1 MRRHLPNNEEAVSA
15 AVATVLLFAIVLSII
30 SGMMAM
36 IVPTMAE
43 LQGAVDR
50 ESMEGQFTDLA
61 QETVRL
67 SETGLPGDIAEMK
80 IKPHTGDIGWD
91 IRKEGTWYTAS
102 LYENQSLRL
111 NGLNDFDS
119 TFQYR
124 YPNGQVSSVCLT
136 DLRAYSQALN
146 IYESP
151 ALNGTLLLTPMS
163 NLQQPLEA
171 TIVSHEDNK
180 YRLDIGDIFS
190 IDSTNIEPAIIES
203 SNPMRALFVQGESGI
218 ATYSPDSPSP
228 EAKGR
233 AWTVPLP
240 AGEVEFIL
248 YSEESF
254 VSTMKINDEVSSY
267 TSTSLS
273 TQGPTGSSSRIST
286 ATFSYD
292 VSSEEVAIITS
303 TADAR
308 LIVLRSGNIDQ
319 GTSAL
324 LDWTGSTIG
333 TEFLLPSVAEDI
345 IIHNPGV
352 ETSAVLMNGFYHSVG
367 ARESLRLSIDNIGGW
382 ISSNQEV
389 EIHLVR
395 GGSEDSIL
403 NGIDTLHPTSTGR
416 TSGSSWENIIAG
428 SSMQTSIVFQ
438 RLGIDAEV
446 SYVDNIENTNS
457 ISLSLNESAHFTTV
471 EWNSSD
477 GGRLIIDSKL
487 QIGQGETPIR
497 TFISFGD
504 SGIIEIQE
512 KGNERCIGFSDRI
525 TGWVQNNLPW
535 KDVSFMADAGIE
547 ESWKNGQ
554 HPAGI
559 RIEFRGPT
567 DKGTNSAIALG
578 WSIPLPRMDYSFSSS
593 VSGLELGWRGGFVG
607 TNHPEYSPEAI
618 LTPPSREGPGP
629 RVAVTI
635 PVVYPDLG
643 TITGNSDHDVTIAL
657 DSRFQLA
664 SISAHEVRRGWD
676 GPYGEVVASQDAIDL
691 DQSVDWLIYPGR
703 LDLLNDYVGW
713 VQPTPT
719 SAESIYHAGGDNI
732 SFNLQIAIIDYQTE
746 VAS

>member
-1 MRRHLPNNEEAVSA
+1 MRRQLRNNEEAVSA

-67 SETGLPGDIAEMK
+67 SETGLPGDIAEMT

-111 NGLNDFDS
+111 KGLNDLDS
-119 TFQYR
+119 SFQHR
-124 YPNGQVSSVCLT
+124 YPSGEVSSVCLT

-146 IYESP
+146 IHESP

-171 TIVSHEDNK
+171 TIVDHEGDK
-180 YRLDIGDIFS
+180 YRLNTGEIFS
-190 IDSTNIEPAIIES
+190 AQSSNLEPAITKS
-203 SNPMRALFVQGESGI
+203 SNTMRALYVQGESGI
-218 ATYSPDSPSP
+218 TTYSPDSPSP
-228 EAKGR
+228 HAKGR
-233 AWTVPLP
+233 AWTIPLP
-240 AGEVEFIL
+240 AGEVEFVL

-254 VSTMKINDEVSSY
+254 VSTMKINDVISSY
-267 TSTSLS
+267 TSTTLPS
-273 TQGPTGSSSRIST
+273 QGPTGSSGRIST

-292 VSSEEVAIITS
+292 IDSEGVATITS

-308 LIVLRSGNIDQ
+308 LIILRGGNSEQ

-333 TEFLLPSVAEDI
+333 TEFLLPSISEDI
-345 IIHNPGV
+345 IIHNPGL
-352 ETSAVLMNGFYHSVG
+352 ETSAVLLNGFYHSVG
-367 ARESLRLSIDNIGGW
+367 ARESLRLSIDSIGGW

-395 GGSEDSIL
+395 GGIEDSIV

-416 TSGSSWENIIAG
+416 SSGSSWENIITG
-428 SSMQTSIVFQ
+428 STMKTSVVFQ
-438 RLGIDAEV
+438 RLGIDAAV

-457 ISLSLNESAHFTTV
+457 LSLSLNESTHFTTV
-471 EWNSSD
+471 EWNSNE
-477 GGRLIIDSKL
+477 GGRLVIDSER
-487 QIGQGETPIR
+487 QVGQGETPIR
-497 TFISFGD
+497 TFISYGD
-504 SGIIEIQE
+504 SGITEIQE

-525 TGWVQNNLPW
+525 TGWVQNVLPW
-535 KDVSFMADAGIE
+535 RDVSFMADAGIE
-547 ESWKNGQ
+547 DSWKNGE

-629 RVAVTI
+629 RVAVTV
-635 PVVYPDLG
+635 PVVYPDLD
-643 TITGNSDHDVTIAL
+643 IVTGNSDHDVTITL

-676 GPYGEVVASQDAIDL
+676 GPYGEAVASQDAIDL

-746 VAS
+746 VT

>member
-1 MRRHLPNNEEAVSA
+1 MRRQLRNNEDAVSA

-80 IKPHTGDIGWD
+80 IRPHTGDIGWD

-111 NGLNDFDS
+111 KGLNDLDS
-119 TFQYR
+119 SFQHR
-124 YPNGQVSSVCLT
+124 YPSGEVSSACLT
-136 DLRAYSQALN
+136 DLRAHSQALN
-146 IYESP
+146 IHESP

-163 NLQQPLEA
+163 NLQQPLES
-171 TIVSHEDNK
+171 TIVSHDENK
-180 YRLDIGDIFS
+180 YRINTGEIFS
-190 IDSTNIEPAIIES
+190 VESSNIEPAITKS
-203 SNPMRALFVQGESGI
+203 SNTMRALFVQGESGI

-228 EAKGR
+228 HAEGR
-233 AWTVPLP
+233 AWTIPLP
-240 AGEVEFIL
+240 AGEVEFVL

-254 VSTMKINDEVSSY
+254 VSTMKINDEFSSY
-267 TSTSLS
+267 TSTTLS
-273 TQGPTGSSSRIST
+273 SQGPLGSSGRIST
-286 ATFSYD
+286 TTFSYD
-292 VSSEEVAIITS
+292 VSSEEVATITS

-308 LIVLRSGNIDQ
+308 LIILRSGTTDQ

-333 TEFLLPSVAEDI
+333 TEFLVPSVSEDI
-345 IIHNPGV
+345 IIHNPGLQ
-352 ETSAVLMNGFYHSVG
+352 TSAVLLNGFYHSVG
-367 ARESLRLSIDNIGGW
+367 ARESLRLSIDSIGGW
-382 ISSNQEV
+382 ITSNQEV
-389 EIHLVR
+389 EVHLVR
-395 GGSEDSIL
+395 GGSEDSIV

-416 TSGSSWENIIAG
+416 TSGSSWENIISG
-428 SSMQTSIVFQ
+428 SNMKTSLVFQ
-438 RLGIDAEV
+438 RLGIDASI

-457 ISLSLNESAHFTTV
+457 ISLSLNESTHFSSV
-471 EWNSSD
+471 EWSSSE
-477 GGRLIIDSKL
+477 GGRLVIDSER

-497 TFISFGD
+497 TFISYGD
-504 SGIIEIQE
+504 SGITEIQE

-525 TGWVQNNLPW
+525 TGWVQNDLPW
-535 KDVSFMADAGIE
+535 RDVSFMADAAIE
-547 ESWKNGQ
+547 DSWKNGE
-554 HPAGI
+554 HPAGV

-567 DKGTNSAIALG
+567 DRGTNSAIALG

-593 VSGLELGWRGGFVG
+593 VSGLELGWRGGYVG

-629 RVAVTI
+629 RVAVTV
-635 PVVYPDLG
+635 PVVYPDLD
-643 TITGNSDHDVTIAL
+643 IVTGNSDHDVTITL

-676 GPYGEVVASQDAIDL
+676 GPYGEAVASQDAIDL

-719 SAESIYHAGGDNI
+719 SAESIYHAGGDHI

-746 VAS
+746 VI

>member
-1 MRRHLPNNEEAVSA
+1 MRRQLRNNEDAVSA

-80 IKPHTGDIGWD
+80 IRPHTGDIGWD

-111 NGLNDFDS
+111 KGLNDLDS
-119 TFQYR
+119 SFQHR
-124 YPNGQVSSVCLT
+124 YPSGEVSSACLT
-136 DLRAYSQALN
+136 DLRAHSQALN
-146 IYESP
+146 IHESP

-163 NLQQPLEA
+163 NLQQPLES
-171 TIVSHEDNK
+171 TIVSHDENK
-180 YRLDIGDIFS
+180 YRINTGEIFS
-190 IDSTNIEPAIIES
+190 VESSNIEPAITKS
-203 SNPMRALFVQGESGI
+203 SNTMRALFVQGESGI

-228 EAKGR
+228 HAEGR
-233 AWTVPLP
+233 AWTIPLP
-240 AGEVEFIL
+240 AGEVEFVL

-254 VSTMKINDEVSSY
+254 VSTMKINDEFSSY
-267 TSTSLS
+267 TSTTLS
-273 TQGPTGSSSRIST
+273 SQGPLGSSGRIST
-286 ATFSYD
+286 TTFSYD
-292 VSSEEVAIITS
+292 VSSEEVATITS

-308 LIVLRSGNIDQ
+308 LIILRSGTTDQ

-333 TEFLLPSVAEDI
+333 TEFLVPSVSEDI
-345 IIHNPGV
+345 IIHNPGLQ
-352 ETSAVLMNGFYHSVG
+352 TSAVLLNGFYHSVG
-367 ARESLRLSIDNIGGW
+367 ARESLRLSIDSIGGW
-382 ISSNQEV
+382 ITSNQEV
-389 EIHLVR
+389 EVHLVR
-395 GGSEDSIL
+395 GGSEDSIV

-416 TSGSSWENIIAG
+416 TSGSSWENIISG
-428 SSMQTSIVFQ
+428 SNMKTSLVFQ
-438 RLGIDAEV
+438 RLGIDASI

-457 ISLSLNESAHFTTV
+457 ISLSLNESTHFSSV
-471 EWNSSD
+471 EWSSSE
-477 GGRLIIDSKL
+477 GGRLVIDSER

-504 SGIIEIQE
+504 SGITEIQE

-525 TGWVQNNLPW
+525 TGWVQNDLPW
-535 KDVSFMADAGIE
+535 RDVSFMADAAIE
-547 ESWKNGQ
+547 DSWKNGE
-554 HPAGI
+554 HPAGV

-567 DKGTNSAIALG
+567 DRGTNSAIALG

-593 VSGLELGWRGGFVG
+593 VSGLELGWRGGYVG

-629 RVAVTI
+629 RVAVTV
-635 PVVYPDLG
+635 PVVYPDLD
-643 TITGNSDHDVTIAL
+643 IVTGNSDHDVTITL

-676 GPYGEVVASQDAIDL
+676 GPYGEAVASQDAIDL

-719 SAESIYHAGGDNI
+719 SAESIYHAGGDHI

-746 VAS
+746 VI

>member
-1 MRRHLPNNEEAVSA
+1 LRRQLRNNEDAVSA

-80 IKPHTGDIGWD
+80 IRPHTGDIGWD

-111 NGLNDFDS
+111 KGLNDLDS
-119 TFQYR
+119 SFQHR
-124 YPNGQVSSVCLT
+124 YPSGEVSSACLT
-136 DLRAYSQALN
+136 DLRAHSQALN
-146 IYESP
+146 IHESP

-163 NLQQPLEA
+163 NLQQPLES
-171 TIVSHEDNK
+171 TIVSHDENK
-180 YRLDIGDIFS
+180 YRINTGEIFS
-190 IDSTNIEPAIIES
+190 VESSNIEPAITKS
-203 SNPMRALFVQGESGI
+203 SNTMRALFVQGESGI

-228 EAKGR
+228 HAEGR
-233 AWTVPLP
+233 AWTIPLP
-240 AGEVEFIL
+240 AGEVEFVL

-254 VSTMKINDEVSSY
+254 VSTMKINDEFSSY
-267 TSTSLS
+267 TSTTLS
-273 TQGPTGSSSRIST
+273 SQGPLGSSGRIST
-286 ATFSYD
+286 TTFSYD
-292 VSSEEVAIITS
+292 FSSEEVATITS

-308 LIVLRSGNIDQ
+308 LIILRSGTTDQ

-333 TEFLLPSVAEDI
+333 TEFLVPSVSEDI
-345 IIHNPGV
+345 IIHNPGLQ
-352 ETSAVLMNGFYHSVG
+352 TSAVLLNGFYHSVG
-367 ARESLRLSIDNIGGW
+367 ARESLRLSIDSIGGW
-382 ISSNQEV
+382 ITSNQEV
-389 EIHLVR
+389 EVHLVR
-395 GGSEDSIL
+395 GGSEDSIV

-416 TSGSSWENIIAG
+416 TSGSSWENIISG
-428 SSMQTSIVFQ
+428 SNMKTSLVFQ
-438 RLGIDAEV
+438 RLGIDASI

-457 ISLSLNESAHFTTV
+457 ISLSLNESTYFSSV
-471 EWNSSD
+471 EWSSSE
-477 GGRLIIDSKL
+477 GGRLVIDSER

-504 SGIIEIQE
+504 SGITEIQE

-525 TGWVQNNLPW
+525 TGWVQNDLPW
-535 KDVSFMADAGIE
+535 RDVSFMADAAIE
-547 ESWKNGQ
+547 DSWKNGE
-554 HPAGI
+554 HPAGV

-567 DKGTNSAIALG
+567 DRGTNSAIALG

-593 VSGLELGWRGGFVG
+593 VSGLELGWRGGYVG

-629 RVAVTI
+629 RVAVTV
-635 PVVYPDLG
+635 PVVYPDLD
-643 TITGNSDHDVTIAL
+643 IVTGNSDHDVTITL

-676 GPYGEVVASQDAIDL
+676 GPYGEAVASQDAIDL

-719 SAESIYHAGGDNI
+719 SAESIYHAGGDHI

-746 VAS
+746 VI

>member
-1 MRRHLPNNEEAVSA
+1 MRRQLRDNEEAVSA

-67 SETGLPGDIAEMK
+67 SETGLPGDIAEMTV
-80 IKPHTGDIGWD
+80 KPHTGDIGWD
-91 IRKEGTWYTAS
+91 IRKEGTWYSAS

-111 NGLNDFDS
+111 KGLNDLDS
-119 TFQYR
+119 SFQHR
-124 YPNGQVSSVCLT
+124 YPNGEVSSACLT
-136 DLRAYSQALN
+136 DLRAYSGALN
-146 IYESP
+146 IHESP
-151 ALNGTLLLTPMS
+151 TLNGTLLLTPMS

-171 TIVSHEDNK
+171 TIVKHDEDN
-180 YRLDIGDIFS
+180 YRINTGEIFS
-190 IDSTNIEPAIIES
+190 VASTNIEPAIIKS
-203 SNPMRALFVQGESGI
+203 SNTMRALFVQGESGI

-228 EAKGR
+228 YAKGR
-233 AWTVPLP
+233 TWTIPLP

-248 YSEESF
+248 YGEESF
-254 VSTMKINDEVSSY
+254 VSTMKINDDVSSY
-267 TSTSLS
+267 ISTTLS
-273 TQGPTGSSSRIST
+273 TQGPEGSSGRIST
-286 ATFSYD
+286 ATFSHD
-292 VSSEEVAIITS
+292 VTSEDVAIITS

-308 LIVLRSGNIDQ
+308 LVILRSGNTDEGI
-319 GTSAL
+319 SAL

-333 TEFLLPSVAEDI
+333 TDFLLPSISEDI
-345 IIHNPGV
+345 IIHNPGL
-352 ETSAVLMNGFYHSVG
+352 ETSAVLLNGFYHSVG
-367 ARESLRLSIDNIGGW
+367 ARDSLRLSLDSIGGW

-389 EIHLVR
+389 EVHLVR
-395 GGSEDSIL
+395 GGDDDSVA
-403 NGIDTLHPTSTGR
+403 NGIDTLNPTSTGR
-416 TSGSSWENIIAG
+416 TSGSSWENIISG
-428 SSMQTSIVFQ
+428 STMKTSLVFQ
-438 RLGIDAEV
+438 RLGIDTTI

-457 ISLSLNESAHFTTV
+457 ISLSLNESIHSTSV
-471 EWNSSD
+471 EWNSNQ
-477 GGRLIIDSKL
+477 GGRLVIDSER

-497 TFISFGD
+497 IFISYGD
-504 SGIIEIQE
+504 SGITEIQE
-512 KGNERCIGFSDRI
+512 KGTERCIGFTDRI
-525 TGWVQNNLPW
+525 TGWVQNDLPW
-535 KDVSFMADAGIE
+535 RDVSFMADAGIE
-547 ESWKNGQ
+547 DSWKNGE

-593 VSGLELGWRGGFVG
+593 VSGLEIGWRGGYVG

-629 RVAVTI
+629 RVAVTV
-635 PVVYPDLG
+635 PVVYPDLD
-643 TITGNSDHDVTIAL
+643 IVTGNSDHEVTLTL

-676 GPYGEVVASQDAIDL
+676 GPYGESVASQDAIDL
-691 DQSVDWLIYPGR
+691 DQSVDWLIFPGR

-719 SAESIYHAGGDNI
+719 SAESIYHAGGDYI

-746 VAS
+746 VA

>member
-1 MRRHLPNNEEAVSA
+1 MRRQLRNNEEAVSA

-67 SETGLPGDIAEMK
+67 SETGLPGDIAEMT

-111 NGLNDFDS
+111 KGLNDLDS
-119 TFQYR
+119 SFQHR
-124 YPNGQVSSVCLT
+124 YPSGEVSSVCLT

-146 IYESP
+146 IHESP
-151 ALNGTLLLTPMS
+151 PLNGTLLLTPMS

-171 TIVSHEDNK
+171 TIVDYEGDK
-180 YRLDIGDIFS
+180 YRLNTGEIFS
-190 IDSTNIEPAIIES
+190 AQSSNLEPAITKS
-203 SNPMRALFVQGESGI
+203 SNTMRALYVQGDSGI

-228 EAKGR
+228 HAKGR
-233 AWTVPLP
+233 AWTIPLP
-240 AGEVEFIL
+240 AGEVEFVL

-254 VSTMKINDEVSSY
+254 VSTMKINDVVSSY
-267 TSTSLS
+267 TSTTLPS
-273 TQGPTGSSSRIST
+273 QGPTGSSGRIST

-292 VSSEEVAIITS
+292 IDSEGVAIITS
-303 TADAR
+303 SADAR
-308 LIVLRSGNIDQ
+308 LIILRGGNSEQ

-333 TEFLLPSVAEDI
+333 TEFLLPSISEDI
-345 IIHNPGV
+345 IIHNPGL
-352 ETSAVLMNGFYHSVG
+352 ETSAVLLNGFYHSVG
-367 ARESLRLSIDNIGGW
+367 ARESLRLSIDSIGGW

-395 GGSEDSIL
+395 GGIEGSIV

-416 TSGSSWENIIAG
+416 SSGSSWENIITG
-428 SSMQTSIVFQ
+428 STMNTSVVFQ
-438 RLGIDAEV
+438 RLGIDAAV

-457 ISLSLNESAHFTTV
+457 LSLSLNESTRFAKV
-471 EWNSSD
+471 EWNSNE
-477 GGRLIIDSKL
+477 GGRLVIDSER
-487 QIGQGETPIR
+487 QVGQGETPIR
-497 TFISFGD
+497 TFISYGD
-504 SGIIEIQE
+504 SGITEIQE

-525 TGWVQNNLPW
+525 TGWVQNDLPW
-535 KDVSFMADAGIE
+535 RDVSFMADAGIE
-547 ESWKNGQ
+547 DSWKNGE

-629 RVAVTI
+629 RVAVTV
-635 PVVYPDLG
+635 PVVYPDLD
-643 TITGNSDHDVTIAL
+643 IVTGNSDHDVTITL

-676 GPYGEVVASQDAIDL
+676 GPYGEAVASQDAIDL

-746 VAS
+746 VT

>member
-1 MRRHLPNNEEAVSA
+1 MRRQLRNNEDAVSA

-111 NGLNDFDS
+111 KGLNDLDS
-119 TFQYR
+119 SFQHR
-124 YPNGQVSSVCLT
+124 YPSGEVSSACLT
-136 DLRAYSQALN
+136 DLRAHSQALN
-146 IYESP
+146 IHESP

-163 NLQQPLEA
+163 NLQQPLES
-171 TIVSHEDNK
+171 TIVSHDENK
-180 YRLDIGDIFS
+180 YRINTGEIFS
-190 IDSTNIEPAIIES
+190 VESSNIEPAITKS
-203 SNPMRALFVQGESGI
+203 SNTMRALFVQGESGI

-228 EAKGR
+228 HAEGR
-233 AWTVPLP
+233 AWTIPLP
-240 AGEVEFIL
+240 AGEVEFVL
-248 YSEESF
+248 YSQESF
-254 VSTMKINDEVSSY
+254 VSTMKINDEFSSY
-267 TSTSLS
+267 TSTTLS
-273 TQGPTGSSSRIST
+273 SQGPLGSSGRIST
-286 ATFSYD
+286 TTFSYEG
-292 VSSEEVAIITS
+292 SSEEVATITS

-308 LIVLRSGNIDQ
+308 LIILRSGTTDQ

-333 TEFLLPSVAEDI
+333 TEFLVPSVSEDI
-345 IIHNPGV
+345 IIHNPGLQ
-352 ETSAVLMNGFYHSVG
+352 TSAVLLNGFYHSVG
-367 ARESLRLSIDNIGGW
+367 ARESLRLSIDSIGGW
-382 ISSNQEV
+382 ITSNQEV
-389 EIHLVR
+389 EVHLVR
-395 GGSEDSIL
+395 GGSEDSIE

-416 TSGSSWENIIAG
+416 TSGSSWENIISG
-428 SSMQTSIVFQ
+428 SNMKTSLVFQ
-438 RLGIDAEV
+438 RLGIDASI

-457 ISLSLNESAHFTTV
+457 ISLSLNESTHFTSV
-471 EWNSSD
+471 EWSSSE
-477 GGRLIIDSKL
+477 GGRLVIDSER

-497 TFISFGD
+497 TFISYGD
-504 SGIIEIQE
+504 SGITEIQE

-525 TGWVQNNLPW
+525 TGWVQNDLPW
-535 KDVSFMADAGIE
+535 RDVSFMADAAIE
-547 ESWKNGQ
+547 DSWKNGE
-554 HPAGI
+554 HPAGV

-567 DKGTNSAIALG
+567 DRGTNSAIALG

-593 VSGLELGWRGGFVG
+593 VSGLELGWRGGYVG

-629 RVAVTI
+629 RVAVTV
-635 PVVYPDLG
+635 PVVYPDLD
-643 TITGNSDHDVTIAL
+643 IVTGNSDHDVTITL

-676 GPYGEVVASQDAIDL
+676 GPYGEAVASQDAIDL

-719 SAESIYHAGGDNI
+719 SAESIYHAGGDHI

-746 VAS
+746 VT

>member
-1 MRRHLPNNEEAVSA
+1 MRRQLRNNEDAVSA

-111 NGLNDFDS
+111 KGLNDLDS
-119 TFQYR
+119 SFQHR
-124 YPNGQVSSVCLT
+124 YPSGEVSSACLT
-136 DLRAYSQALN
+136 DLRAHSQALN
-146 IYESP
+146 IHESP

-163 NLQQPLEA
+163 NLQQPLES
-171 TIVSHEDNK
+171 TIVSHDENK
-180 YRLDIGDIFS
+180 YRINTGEIFTVES
-190 IDSTNIEPAIIES
+190 SNIEPAITKS
-203 SNPMRALFVQGESGI
+203 SNTMRALFVQGESGI

-228 EAKGR
+228 HAEGR
-233 AWTVPLP
+233 AWTIPLP
-240 AGEVEFIL
+240 AGEVEFVL
-248 YSEESF
+248 YSQESF
-254 VSTMKINDEVSSY
+254 VSTMKINDEFSSY
-267 TSTSLS
+267 TSTTLS
-273 TQGPTGSSSRIST
+273 SQGPLGSSGRIST
-286 ATFSYD
+286 TTFSYEG
-292 VSSEEVAIITS
+292 SSEEVATITS

-308 LIVLRSGNIDQ
+308 LIILRSGTTDQ

-333 TEFLLPSVAEDI
+333 TEFLVPSVSEDI
-345 IIHNPGV
+345 IIHNPGLQ
-352 ETSAVLMNGFYHSVG
+352 TSAVLLNGFYHSVG
-367 ARESLRLSIDNIGGW
+367 ARESLRLSIDSIGGW
-382 ISSNQEV
+382 ITSNQEV
-389 EIHLVR
+389 EVHLVR
-395 GGSEDSIL
+395 GGSEDSIE

-416 TSGSSWENIIAG
+416 TSGSSWENIISG
-428 SSMQTSIVFQ
+428 SNMKTSLVFQ
-438 RLGIDAEV
+438 RLGIDASI

-457 ISLSLNESAHFTTV
+457 ISLSLNESTHFTSV
-471 EWNSSD
+471 EWSSSE
-477 GGRLIIDSKL
+477 GGRLVIDSER

-497 TFISFGD
+497 TFISYGD
-504 SGIIEIQE
+504 SGITEIQE

-525 TGWVQNNLPW
+525 TGWVQNDLPW
-535 KDVSFMADAGIE
+535 RDVSFMADAAIE
-547 ESWKNGQ
+547 DSWKNGE
-554 HPAGI
+554 HPAGV

-567 DKGTNSAIALG
+567 DRGTNSAIALG

-593 VSGLELGWRGGFVG
+593 VSGLELGWRGGYVG

-629 RVAVTI
+629 RVAVTV
-635 PVVYPDLG
+635 PVVYPDLD
-643 TITGNSDHDVTIAL
+643 IVTGNSDHDVTITL

-676 GPYGEVVASQDAIDL
+676 GPYGEAVASQDAIDL

-719 SAESIYHAGGDNI
+719 SAESIYHAGGDHI

-746 VAS
+746 VT

>member
-1 MRRHLPNNEEAVSA
+1 MRRQLRNNEDAVSA

-80 IKPHTGDIGWD
+80 IRPHTGDIGWD

-111 NGLNDFDS
+111 KGLNDLDS
-119 TFQYR
+119 SFQHR
-124 YPNGQVSSVCLT
+124 YPSGEVSSACLT
-136 DLRAYSQALN
+136 DLRAHSQALN
-146 IYESP
+146 IHESP

-163 NLQQPLEA
+163 NLQQPLES
-171 TIVSHEDNK
+171 TIVSHDENK
-180 YRLDIGDIFS
+180 YRINTGEIFS
-190 IDSTNIEPAIIES
+190 VESSNIEPAITKS
-203 SNPMRALFVQGESGI
+203 SNTMRALFVQGESGI

-228 EAKGR
+228 HAEGR
-233 AWTVPLP
+233 AWTIPLP
-240 AGEVEFIL
+240 AGEVEFVL

-254 VSTMKINDEVSSY
+254 VSTMKINDEFSSY
-267 TSTSLS
+267 TSTTLS
-273 TQGPTGSSSRIST
+273 SQGPLGSSGRIST
-286 ATFSYD
+286 TTFSYD
-292 VSSEEVAIITS
+292 FSSEEVATITS

-308 LIVLRSGNIDQ
+308 LIILRSGTTDQ

-333 TEFLLPSVAEDI
+333 TEFLVPSVSEDI
-345 IIHNPGV
+345 IIHNPGLQ
-352 ETSAVLMNGFYHSVG
+352 TSAVLLNGFYHSVG
-367 ARESLRLSIDNIGGW
+367 ARESLRLSIDSIGGW
-382 ISSNQEV
+382 ITSNQEV
-389 EIHLVR
+389 EVHLVR
-395 GGSEDSIL
+395 GGSEDSIV

-416 TSGSSWENIIAG
+416 TSGSSWENIISG
-428 SSMQTSIVFQ
+428 SNMKTSLVFQ
-438 RLGIDAEV
+438 RLGIDASI

-457 ISLSLNESAHFTTV
+457 ISLSLNESTYFSSV
-471 EWNSSD
+471 EWSSSE
-477 GGRLIIDSKL
+477 GGRLVIDSER

-504 SGIIEIQE
+504 SGITEIQE

-525 TGWVQNNLPW
+525 TGWVQNDLPW
-535 KDVSFMADAGIE
+535 RDVSFMADAAIE
-547 ESWKNGQ
+547 DSWKNGE
-554 HPAGI
+554 HPAGV

-567 DKGTNSAIALG
+567 DRGTNSAIALG

-593 VSGLELGWRGGFVG
+593 VSGLELGWRGGYVG

-629 RVAVTI
+629 RVAVTV
-635 PVVYPDLG
+635 PVVYPDLD
-643 TITGNSDHDVTIAL
+643 IVTGNSDHDVTITL

-676 GPYGEVVASQDAIDL
+676 GPYGEAVASQDAIDL

-719 SAESIYHAGGDNI
+719 SAESIYHAGGDHI

-746 VAS
+746 VI